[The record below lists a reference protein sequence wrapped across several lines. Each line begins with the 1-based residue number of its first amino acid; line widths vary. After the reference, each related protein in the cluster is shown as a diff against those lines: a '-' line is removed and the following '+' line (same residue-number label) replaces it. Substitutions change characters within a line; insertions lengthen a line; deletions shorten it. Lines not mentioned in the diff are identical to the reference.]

1 MACIDRRK
9 ALAIELGIEM
19 NTLRVKAFRIR
30 TRLAACVF
38 DCSKKA
44 DEG

>member
-1 MACIDRRK
+1 M
-9 ALAIELGIEM
+9 EQGMEM

-30 TRLAACVF
+30 ARLARCVF
-38 DCSKKA
+38 DCSKKR